1 MDQLRLVGFPE
12 VEPPAPELE
21 AETWPEP
28 TPIPVA
34 YRRADT
40 RPLPP
45 LRRDGWQQSA
55 LELEFG
61 PSPIPP
67 DFEARLQIRMLV
79 SGRIRCRTFLAWL
92 AASGHRLA
100 RLPRG
105 HEVHRILDVLAP
117 ELATRRPPAPHHLVA
132 RLEEAGLHELAL
144 AAPAPY

>member
-1 MDQLRLVGFPE
+1 MQQLRLVDFPDAAP
-12 VEPPAPELE
+12 VAEPGLDVVNAR
-21 AETWPEP
+21 
-28 TPIPVA
+28 TPIPIHL
-34 YRRADT
+34 RRAGAP
-40 RPLPP
+40 RPP

-67 DFEARLQIRMLV
+67 EFEARLQIRMLV

-117 ELATRRPPAPHHLVA
+117 ELATRRAPAPGQLVA
-132 RLEEAGLHELAL
+132 RLDQAGLRELAL
-144 AAPAPY
+144 AAPAPF